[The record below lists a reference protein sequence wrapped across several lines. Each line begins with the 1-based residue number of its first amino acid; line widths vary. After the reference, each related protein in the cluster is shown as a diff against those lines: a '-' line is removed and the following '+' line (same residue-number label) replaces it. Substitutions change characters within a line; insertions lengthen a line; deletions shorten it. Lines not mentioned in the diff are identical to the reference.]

1 MTEDKIKELK
11 TLILSLSY
19 VNKNDSTLLSDNI
32 KEFLVNFLTV
42 SFLDVQDKELVRM
55 QDILVD
61 YEVPTIVCSILE

>member
-19 VNKNDSTLLSDNI
+19 VNKSDSTLLSDNI